1 MISPVTLTSSDSIKA
16 LKTFGKVTGISQ
28 EQIYFPYPLSWL
40 IHKKAF
46 SETWKHKKE
55 NFNHS
60 NCDISFLEM
69 IHNICYA
76 WKRKT

>member
-16 LKTFGKVTGISQ
+16 SKTFGKVTGISP

-46 SETWKHKKE
+46 SET
-55 NFNHS
+55 
-60 NCDISFLEM
+60 
-69 IHNICYA
+69 
-76 WKRKT
+76 